1 MSYRLDPGAP
11 LPEDLSRVCDAQAGK
26 AVAALT
32 ERPDGLAEA
41 VHDARKACKRLRAVL
56 RLARPALGDAYG
68 RENARYRD
76 AAALLSELRDADA
89 LLESA
94 AGLRDRLGT
103 AVKAPLFNHLRKAL
117 QARREAR
124 YAAAGDAE
132 ALCGKV
138 ADRIDG
144 GRAVLKELAFPD
156 RPEPLVAG
164 LRKTYKRGRKA
175 YRACREAQDLD
186 VAEGA
191 ETFHDWR
198 KRVKYHGYHLR
209 LTASVWPQEAK
220 LQRKAFKELADL
232 LGEDHDIAVFLAADA
247 AEGGFL
253 DDPAEAQVLR
263 GALAQRSA
271 TLRRAALELGA
282 VLFAE
287 PPSQLAQRLS
297 DLWQPGVL
305 VQRDAA

>member
-220 LQRKAFKELADL
+220 LQRKVDELDVYERTLQAMRLYSDKRWGVKL
-232 LGEDHDIAVFLAADA
+232 NVHVVSTAMEAEGEDKASEEEAWLRLPLGEWFEEEIVQKGKFFDV
-247 AEGGFL
+247 
-253 DDPAEAQVLR
+253 V
-263 GALAQRSA
+263 
-271 TLRRAALELGA
+271 RR
-282 VLFAE
+282 
-287 PPSQLAQRLS
+287 
-297 DLWQPGVL
+297 
-305 VQRDAA
+305 